1 MKNYNS
7 IELCYE
13 TLDILDFKFTHS
25 PSHPDGGLILYRGV
39 PDFKTGIPSKKY
51 KEIVGYYEESKCEWC
66 NTVYLKKK
74 KSKTTICSENCQN
87 KLRGWY
93 REWKTKAKYINL
105 SNKKNR
111 IKREKEYRV
120 KIKQEK
126 QQQKRQQTIKNRKFI
141 KREKAIKYFELI
153 KKNKKHPLYKNHK
166 NLTPYHQIRK
176 AADDNDYLEVK
187 CSYCDEWFKPTHNQV
202 IKIKSFINGAKTK
215 KFATTFYCCLE
226 HSILL
231 KKELNLIKKEWR
243 LKKELF
249 NTDVEILLLPHLYNV
264 RKYLKNREV
273 KQKTNKYFRQIKG
286 TAKSKKI
293 PKMPTDP
300 DELRLYIANKKK
312 ESYEKLRKE
321 DPKEFKLRRLFAYSK
336 VRAKEKDIDHSIT
349 REWLNE
355 KTELNI
361 CSATGISFD
370 YDTTIQRN
378 PFGPSIDRIDITEGY
393 TPENCRLVIWAFNA
407 GLGHYTEKDLY
418 IICKA
423 YLVLNNIV

>member
-13 TLDILDFKFTHS
+13 TLDTLDFKFTHS

-74 KSKTTICSENCQN
+74 KSKTTVCSEHCQN
-87 KLRGWY
+87 KLKSWN
-93 REWKTKAKYINL
+93 REWKTKVKYINF
-105 SNKKNR
+105 SNKKNKIKEAQKQKQQKIKDKEC
-111 IKREKEYRV
+111 IKREKSIR
-120 KIKQEK
+120 
-126 QQQKRQQTIKNRKFI
+126 F
-141 KREKAIKYFELI
+141 FELI
-153 KKNKKHPLYKNHK
+153 EKNKSNPLYENHT
-166 NLTPYHQIRK
+166 NLAPYYQIKR
-176 AADDNDYLEVK
+176 AVDDNDYLEVK
-187 CSYCDEWFKPTHNQV
+187 CAYCNKWFKPSHNQV
-202 IKIKSFINGAKTK
+202 IKIKGFINDTNIKN
-215 KFATTFYCCLE
+215 FSTTFYCCLE

-231 KKELNLIKKEWR
+231 RKELNLIKKEWR

-249 NTDVEILLLPHLYNV
+249 NTDVEILLLPYLYNI
-264 RKYLKNREV
+264 RKQFKNHSIR
-273 KQKTNKYFRQIKG
+273 QKTNKYFKQIKG
-286 TAKSKKI
+286 IAKPKRI

-300 DELRLYIANKKK
+300 EGRRLYTLEQAKELR
-312 ESYEKLRKE
+312 EKLRKE

-378 PFGPSIDRIDITEGY
+378 PFGPSIDRIDITKGY

-423 YLVLNNIV
+423 YLVYNNIV